1 MAMFNDWFELL
12 ADVPMTLVLA
22 WVGWFATG
30 VLIVMWYRRAD
41 QFEAAMPAAPRQAA
55 TPKPKPAS
63 RPTSPDVDA
72 AVPAAEPHL
81 SADGRDLTGRKAPV
95 VIGDPFGD
103 LATLLDQP
111 GPAVASEYTPPP
123 LTQESP
129 RSPADS
135 PILSSAGSP
144 MRPQMRNALDTTQP
158 GH

>member
-1 MAMFNDWFELL
+1 MAMINDLFDVL

-30 VLIVMWYRRAD
+30 ALIVMWYRRAD
-41 QFEAAMPAAPRQAA
+41 EFEASMPAPRAA
-55 TPKPKPAS
+55 SKPKPAN
-63 RPTSPDVDA
+63 RPASPLDLHAPEAAADTPAAVDA
-72 AVPAAEPHL
+72 PD
-81 SADGRDLTGRKAPV
+81 STDRKAPV

-111 GPAVASEYTPPP
+111 GPAVASEYTPPRA
-123 LTQESP
+123 TQEPP

-144 MRPQMRNALDTTQP
+144 MRPQMRHGLDTTQP